1 MKQRVAGRK
10 PVGNFFVK
18 RELQMTVI
26 LRIVTAALV
35 ATIVSA
41 ATIVLVYYLQH
52 RSVLLYQLHE
62 TGSLSR
68 SSIFGLILPSLII
81 SIVVNLILAVCI
93 GLYASRKYAVPVYK
107 LEQWAQLL
115 RSGKLNVTLRF
126 REQKRMRELSD
137 QFNSLTGDLRDKFLE
152 VKKLVAH
159 LKNTGRGDDQVLRVE
174 KMVEGLDLSVASSD
188 TKLDA
193 TGVITK

>member
-159 LKNTGRGDDQVLRVE
+159 LKNTGRSDDQVLRVE

>member
-35 ATIVSA
+35 ATIMSA

-159 LKNTGRGDDQVLRVE
+159 LKNTGRSDDQVLRVE